1 MKILIFFLL
10 AVFCVGG
17 TFCLAGIVR
26 PEHKYA
32 DLLYDI
38 PTPADNGLCYKCE
51 LQPYCTPRMQ
61 CWEAYREAVR
71 EIMF

>member
-1 MKILIFFLL
+1 MKVLIFFLL

-17 TFCLAGIVR
+17 AFCLAGISK
-26 PEHKYA
+26 PEHKCA
-32 DLLYDI
+32 DLLNEI
-38 PTPADNGLCYKCE
+38 PTPAANGLCHNCK

-71 EIMF
+71 EILF